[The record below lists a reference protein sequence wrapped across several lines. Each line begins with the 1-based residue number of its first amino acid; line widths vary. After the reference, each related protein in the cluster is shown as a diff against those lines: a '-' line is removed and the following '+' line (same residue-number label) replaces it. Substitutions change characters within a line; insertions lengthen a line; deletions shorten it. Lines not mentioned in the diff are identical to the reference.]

1 MKQLLNFL
9 WRSFKKYFGLIILF
23 FVTIIFGNVE
33 NELFRLLFTITSIV
47 ALSIIFGN
55 IALRSFAKIDFS
67 PGKEDTKEE
76 ILAKIIASS
85 IIFVGICILVAGCVF
100 GMYYL
105 FFAE

>member
-1 MKQLLNFL
+1 MKRLLNFL
-9 WRSFKKYFGLIILF
+9 WNSIKKYFGLIILF
-23 FVTIIFGNVE
+23 AVTIIFGKVE
-33 NELFRLLFTITSIV
+33 NELFRLLFTATSIV
-47 ALSIIFGN
+47 ALTVIFGN
-55 IALRSFAKIDFS
+55 IALRSFSKIDFS

-85 IIFVGICILVAGCVF
+85 IIFVGICILIAGCIF